1 MTITSDQIVAIASVL
16 GALAVIYGI
25 VSKPFKAIEELKES
39 MEEVKESVESIDKA
53 VMLHGDMI
61 YELLEHASTNN
72 NTGGMAE
79 VKRRFDAEYRHN
91 GR

>member
-1 MTITSDQIVAIASVL
+1 MTISTEQIVAIASVI
-16 GALAVIYGI
+16 GALAIIYGV
-25 VSKPFKAIEELKES
+25 VSKPFKDISDIKESLKE
-39 MEEVKESVESIDKA
+39 MNESVEKINNA

-79 VKRRFDAEYRHN
+79 VKRRFDAEYRH
-91 GR
+91 R

>member
-1 MTITSDQIVAIASVL
+1 MTITTEQIVMIAGVL
-16 GALAVIYGI
+16 GAISVIYGI
-25 VSKPFKAIEELKES
+25 VSKPFKAIEDLK
-39 MEEVKESVESIDKA
+39 KSVDNMSEQVDKIDKA

-91 GR
+91 Q

>member
-1 MTITSDQIVAIASVL
+1 MTITSDQIIMVASVL
-16 GALAVIYGI
+16 GAIAVIYGI
-25 VSKPFKAIEELKES
+25 ASKPFKALDELKD
-39 MEEVKESVESIDKA
+39 SVESMSDKVDKIDKA

-79 VKRRFDAEYRHN
+79 VKRRFDAEYRHQ
-91 GR
+91 

>member
-1 MTITSDQIVAIASVL
+1 MTITTEQIITIASVL
-16 GALAVIYGI
+16 GALAVIYGV
-25 VSKPFKAIEELKES
+25 VSKPFKVIEDMKSSLD
-39 MEEVKESVESIDKA
+39 EVAGSVEKIDRA

-91 GR
+91 N

>member
-1 MTITSDQIVAIASVL
+1 MTITTEQIVTIASVL

-25 VSKPFKAIEELKES
+25 VSKPFKDIQSIKDSVEDIG
-39 MEEVKESVESIDKA
+39 ESVEKIDKA

-61 YELLEHASTNN
+61 YELLEHAATNN

-91 GR
+91 R

>member
-1 MTITSDQIVAIASVL
+1 MTITTEQIIGIASVL

-25 VSKPFKAIEELKES
+25 VSKPFKDISDIKDSLKE
-39 MEEVKESVESIDKA
+39 VDESVKKIDKA

-61 YELLEHASTNN
+61 YELLEHAATNN

-79 VKRRFDAEYRHN
+79 VKKRFDAEYRHN
-91 GR
+91 R

>member
-1 MTITSDQIVAIASVL
+1 MTITTDQIIMIAGVL
-16 GALAVIYGI
+16 GAISVIYGI
-25 VSKPFKAIEELKES
+25 VSKPFKAIEELK
-39 MEEVKESVESIDKA
+39 KSVDNMSEQVDKIDKA

-91 GR
+91 Q

>member
-1 MTITSDQIVAIASVL
+1 MIAGVL
-16 GALAVIYGI
+16 GAISVIYGI
-25 VSKPFKAIEELKES
+25 VSKPFKAIEDLK
-39 MEEVKESVESIDKA
+39 KSVDNMSEQVDKIDKA

-91 GR
+91 N

>member
-1 MTITSDQIVAIASVL
+1 MTITTDQIIMIAGVL
-16 GALAVIYGI
+16 GAISVIYGI
-25 VSKPFKAIEELKES
+25 ASKPFKAIEELK
-39 MEEVKESVESIDKA
+39 KSVDNMSEQVDKIDKA

-91 GR
+91 Q